1 MKWRVLV
8 RKISRGSH
16 IKSRVIETI
25 AADQN
30 NFFWPEQWGAIICV
44 QQNEF
49 ADSAPHNPECWKP
62 PGFPDCW

>member
-30 NFFWPEQWGAIICV
+30 NFLARAVGR
-44 QQNEF
+44 
-49 ADSAPHNPECWKP
+49 DYLRSTK
-62 PGFPDCW
+62 